1 MTTSTLV
8 PQFSSPDAND
18 AVEGLHPVNSGTRL
32 DHADHW
38 WEADSAQQAP
48 VEGRYPCHPVGDVA
62 TRYCSSMAVRAA
74 LQAEELRLQAS
85 ASTSQGR
92 GSGRVTPAPAAVG
105 SIGTSW
111 SHGKNSL
118 KTSSGGEHE
127 TIKLLVVGSRQ
138 GVLEVIQT
146 LHSLRYARCDD
157 WSPIQQGKKRGE
169 FLSILIQKRPVLEV
183 G

>member
-8 PQFSSPDAND
+8 PRLSSAPDAND
-18 AVEGLHPVNSGTRL
+18 AVESLHPVNSGTRL
-32 DHADHW
+32 DYAHW
-38 WEADSAQQAP
+38 WEAGSAQQEP
-48 VEGRYPCHPVGDVA
+48 EEGGYPCHPVGDVA
-62 TRYCSSMAVRAA
+62 TRYGRSVDVRAA
-74 LQAEELRLQAS
+74 LQAEELRLQANVS
-85 ASTSQGR
+85 ASQGR

-105 SIGTSW
+105 SISSSW

-118 KTSSGGEHE
+118 KTASGGEHE

-138 GVLEVIQT
+138 GVLDVIQT

-169 FLSILIQKRPVLEV
+169 FLSILIQKRPVFEV